1 MDFCFE
7 LDAVAGND
15 GEKHL
20 RGEGRQTAAEYER
33 TVKKLVA
40 ERTAREKVAEEE
52 AVKLVEGA
60 SLETDEG
67 CKVIAE
73 VLCRC
78 LKDGVVSR
86 GQMVSRIIASNIFRS
101 ESPLSKEADARDE
114 AAVIASAQSAAHA
127 FMRAGKSTEENTIRS
142 QIITFLGAV
151 FLNIFMV
158 CNWTGPPLK
167 LPCSPLPAHAA
178 LDTDD
183 SVREHV
189 ERLCREALEAD
200 SEVRQRT
207 PVALDP

>member
-1 MDFCFE
+1 MDPCFE
-7 LDAVAGND
+7 LDAIAGND

-40 ERTAREKVAEEE
+40 ERTAREKIAEEE
-52 AVKLVEGA
+52 AVKLVKEA
-60 SLETDEG
+60 DLDTDEG

-78 LKDGVVSR
+78 LKDGVISR
-86 GQMVSRIIASNIFRS
+86 GQIISRIISSKIFKS
-101 ESPLSKEADARDE
+101 EATVSKETSAQDE
-114 AAVIASAQSAAHA
+114 AAIIASIQSAAHA
-127 FMRAGKSTEENTIRS
+127 FMRAGKEILGNSIRS

-151 FLNIFMV
+151 FLNVFMV

-183 SVREHV
+183 SVRESV
-189 ERLCREALEAD
+189 ERMCREALEAD
-200 SEVRQRT
+200 SEV
-207 PVALDP
+207 